1 MLITLLTAVA
11 LIAATLSG
19 LTGIGGGTLL
29 IVSLFA
35 AGLSP
40 AIAVPIH
47 AVVQL
52 VSNGTRT
59 LAYGKHVNKRALAI
73 FLLGAVPAPF
83 LVAPYVV
90 HANPD
95 LLRLILGVFVILMLQ
110 ASWISQLRLAS
121 DAGLVVAGIITT
133 GLGMFVGATGVL
145 IAPFYLRPTWSKE
158 TIIATLALTQACAH
172 LLKIAAFA
180 SYDVDIMQ
188 YWDLW
193 LPMSI
198 AVILGTGLGRYLN
211 SKISGQAFVR
221 LFKLVVTLLAI
232 KLIYDGCTGLWA

>member
-1 MLITLLTAVA
+1 MLIILLTLVA

-40 AIAVPIH
+40 AIAVPVH

-59 LAYGKHVNKRALAI
+59 IAYFKHVNKRALVL
-73 FLLGAVPAPF
+73 FLLGAIPAPF
-83 LVAPYVV
+83 LVVPYVV
-90 HANPD
+90 NADAD
-95 LLRLILGVFVILMLQ
+95 LLKVILGTFVILTLP
-110 ASWISQLRLAS
+110 SGWIKKLRLAS
-121 DAGLVVAGIITT
+121 DVGLVIAGIVTA

-145 IAPFYLRPTWSKE
+145 ISAFYLRDEWSKE
-158 TIIATLALTQACAH
+158 TIIATLALTQSFAH
-172 LLKIAAFA
+172 LLKILAFA
-180 SYDVDIMQ
+180 SYSFDLTQ
-188 YWDLW
+188 HWQLW

-198 AVILGTGLGRYLN
+198 AVIFGTGIGRYLN
-211 SKISGQAFVR
+211 TKITGQTFIT
-221 LFKLVVTLLAI
+221 LFKTIVTLLAL
-232 KLIYDGCTGLWA
+232 KLIYDGLIGLNT